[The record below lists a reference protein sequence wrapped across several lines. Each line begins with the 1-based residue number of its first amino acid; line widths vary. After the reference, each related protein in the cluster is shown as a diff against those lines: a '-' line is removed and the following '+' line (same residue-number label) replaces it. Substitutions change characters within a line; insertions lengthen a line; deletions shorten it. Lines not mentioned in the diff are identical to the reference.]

1 MFNLLVDILPETVE
15 IDGIEYEINS
25 NFRNSIL
32 FECMIN
38 DNSLSE
44 EEKVRA
50 TLDLYYPV
58 IPENINEAVNKAI
71 WFYSCD
77 RKAKQG
83 KGKGKNQKKQIYSF
97 EDDAEYIY
105 AAFMDQYRI
114 DLNSIDYLHWWRFK
128 ALFKALKEDNE
139 IVKIMGYRAADLSK
153 IKDKDQKAFYKQMQ
167 ELYKIEEQISDEDL
181 AELEKWNNILK

>member
-50 TLDLYYPV
+50 TLDLYYPI
-58 IPENINEAVNKAI
+58 IPKNINEAVNKAI

-77 RKAKQG
+77 KKPRQG
-83 KGKGKNQKKQIYSF
+83 KGKGKSKKKQIYSF
-97 EDDAEYIY
+97 EQDADFIY
-105 AAFMDQYRI
+105 SAFMHDYKI
-114 DLNSIDYLHWWRFK
+114 NLNSIDYLHWWEFK
-128 ALFKALKEDNE
+128 ALFKSLNETNE
-139 IVKIMGYRAADLSK
+139 IVKIMGYRATDLSK
-153 IKDKDQKAFYKQMQ
+153 IKDKEQKAFYKQMQ
-167 ELYKIEEQISDEDL
+167 ELYKIEDQISDEDL

>member
-1 MFNLLVDILPETVE
+1 MNILIDILPITVE
-15 IDGIEYEINS
+15 IDGIEYGINS
-25 NFRNSIL
+25 NFRNSVL
-32 FECMIN
+32 FECMVS
-38 DNSLSE
+38 DTSLSE
-44 EEKVRA
+44 EDRVRA
-50 TLDLYYPV
+50 TLDLYYPI
-58 IPENINEAVNKAI
+58 IPKNINEAVNKAI

-97 EDDAEYIY
+97 EQDAEYIY
-105 AAFMDQYRI
+105 AAFLDQYRI
-114 DLNSIDYLHWWRFK
+114 DLSEIEYLHWWRFK

-139 IVKIMGYRAADLSK
+139 IIKIMGYRATDLSK

-167 ELYKIEEQISDEDL
+167 ELYKIENQISDEDL